1 MARVR
6 ITRADSELGTI
17 DESEL
22 PAFEESGF
30 RRVDDAEA
38 TEIKAR
44 REAGTAGSMA
54 QGTGEAV
61 LRGASL
67 GLSDSALRAAGV
79 DMKKAARRKAALGD
93 LGTVAE
99 VGGAIAPALLSGGA
113 GAAGTAA
120 RFTVAGRAAQVGR
133 AITGATEAAAGRG
146 LVSRAAGGALAG
158 AFEGGL
164 AGAGGAASEAALGD
178 RDLAAEQLLSGVQ
191 RNAGLGA
198 LFGAGTT
205 TLGIGLE
212 HAYRGSRR
220 VAKGAME
227 RALGAGDDATT
238 AAGRASLSGDS
249 LIEAA
254 AQRQVR
260 MLGGGDDAAAAAS
273 RHLARTR
280 TAEGRALSELAERGG
295 TAVDDAVG
303 QRLRTS
309 VGRTS
314 AARQVDEWAKGL
326 DAAGGKVV
334 QRQAA
339 EGYRALAKLQTPGA
353 KTVRKLLRAESSR
366 VPGFE
371 GYAAARDRVAA
382 AIEDARAAG
391 DVGLQ
396 EVETAAAGFLG
407 SVSDAAVWGPGV
419 TAAGTVRA
427 AQAAERQALAALPS
441 RTRKALEAGDL
452 DDAAARVLAKEPDAL
467 AKLLEARQG
476 MADALEGVG
485 ADVAELRRG
494 IDDVR
499 GALKYRGAV
508 AEAADDVGRLRELE
522 QGTGATARK
531 ALEIG
536 GRAVGSVLGG
546 LSFGG
551 AALGEL
557 AGQVLGA
564 ATRPASAIRTIARA
578 RGAID
583 AVRARQGAAVE
594 AFAQLA
600 DGAGAAA
607 ARGARGAG
615 TVARRIP
622 PAVARQEARARRTET
637 LATLRRVQA
646 LASDPDKLAADM
658 GPAVVHL
665 RASAPNVAGSVIA
678 GAARAAAYLAAVAP
692 PVTRPSFGG
701 DVEMVD
707 PFALDSWQRRVDAAS
722 DPVSTM
728 AKLGTG
734 TLTKEEAET
743 LAAVYPRRWAELQDE
758 VLEVAGARSR
768 AGRPLSFKART
779 QLSVMGS
786 IVVDDSLR
794 PADYAQIQAS
804 MVVTPPHPAAPPP
817 RSQIKPTAPSLP
829 TKWQQMESKA

>member
-1 MARVR
+1 MATVKVARGREIFEIPAEDIGEAERRGYTAIGDDEVK
-6 ITRADSELGTI
+6 RAR
-17 DESEL
+17 
-22 PAFEESGF
+22 A
-30 RRVDDAEA
+30 VHDAA
-38 TEIKAR
+38 TATGGAR
-44 REAGTAGSMA
+44 GA
-54 QGTGEAV
+54 GEAV

-67 GLSDSALRAAGV
+67 GFSDSGLRALGV
-79 DMKKAARRKAALGD
+79 DMEGVAARSEGLGSKV
-93 LGTVAE
+93 LE
-99 VGGAIAPALLSGGA
+99 IGGAIAPALLSGGA

-133 AITGATEAAAGRG
+133 AITGGAEAAAGRG

-178 RDLAAEQLLSGVQ
+178 RDLAAEQLLSGVK

-212 HAYRGSRR
+212 HAYRGSKR
-220 VAKGAME
+220 VARGALE
-227 RALGAGDDATT
+227 RAMGAGDDATT

-249 LIEAA
+249 VLEAA

-280 TAEGRALSELAERGG
+280 TAEGRALMELGERGG
-295 TAVDDAVG
+295 AAIDDAVG
-303 QRLRTS
+303 QRLRSS

-314 AARQVDEWAKGL
+314 ARAQVDEWAKGL
-326 DAAGGKVV
+326 DGTGGKIV
-334 QRQAA
+334 QKQAA
-339 EGYRALAKLQTPGA
+339 EGYRALAKVRTPGA
-353 KTVRKLLRAESSR
+353 AKVRSLLRAESSR
-366 VPGFE
+366 VQGFD
-371 GYAAARDRVAA
+371 GYANARDKIGA
-382 AIEDARAAG
+382 AIDDARAQG
-391 DVGLQ
+391 DVGLD
-396 EVETAAAGFLG
+396 EIETAARSYLDSGA
-407 SVSDAAVWGPGV
+407 DPAVWGPKVG
-419 TAAGTVRA
+419 AASTLRA
-427 AQAAERQALAALPS
+427 AQATEREALAALPA
-441 RTRKALEAGDL
+441 RARKALEAGGEL
-452 DDAAARVLAKEPDAL
+452 DDAAARELGARPDEL
-467 AKLLEARQG
+467 AKLVEARQG

-508 AEAADDVGRLRELE
+508 AEAADDAAQLRALE
-522 QGTGATARK
+522 QGTGATVRK
-531 ALEIG
+531 GLEIG

-557 AGQVLGA
+557 AAQVLGA

-583 AVRARQGAAVE
+583 AVRARQAAAVE

-637 LATLRRVQA
+637 LATLRRIQA

-722 DPVSTM
+722 DPVATM

-743 LAAVYPRRWAELQDE
+743 LAAVYPRRWAELQE
-758 VLEVAGARSR
+758 EMLEVAGARSR
-768 AGRPLSFKART
+768 AGKPLSFKART

-794 PADYAQIQAS
+794 PLDYAQIQAS
-804 MVVTPPHPAAPPP
+804 MVVEPPHPAAPPP